1 MSLSSFIQKV
11 GDKPLHIRKAYSLS
25 ISFFITA
32 LIFGFWI
39 SSFSFIRDPSDRVLA
54 SVMEQVDSPGKSLLA
69 SVGSFANDLKDLVFG
84 PKKVEYSTIEVKPGR
99 K

>member
-11 GDKPLHIRKAYSLS
+11 GEKPAHIRKFYSLS
-25 ISFFITA
+25 ISFFVTA
-32 LIFGFWI
+32 IIFGFWI
-39 SSFSFIRDPSDRVLA
+39 SSFSFINDPEDRVLA
-54 SVMEQVDSPGKSLLA
+54 SVMDTVDTPGKSLVA

-84 PKKVEYSTIEVKPGR
+84 PKKVEYSTVEVKPGR